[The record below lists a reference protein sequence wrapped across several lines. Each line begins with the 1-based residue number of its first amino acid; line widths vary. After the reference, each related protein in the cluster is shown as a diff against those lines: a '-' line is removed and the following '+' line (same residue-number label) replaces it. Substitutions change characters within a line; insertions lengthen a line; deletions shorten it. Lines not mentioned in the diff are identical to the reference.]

1 MRFDSPVG
9 IVGWGTDVPKLRIK
23 IRDIAGIWG
32 ADAPTYERGLGLV
45 EKSVAPWDED
55 SITLAV
61 EATFRALAR
70 APFVDPKDI
79 GKASIGSESPP
90 YAVKPSATVL
100 AEVIGATP
108 DIWLSGVEFA
118 CKAGT
123 QTMIDAIMFVLG
135 QGTSNVMKYSLGV
148 GSDTS
153 QGAPSDALEFS
164 AASGAAAFIMG
175 RENIAAKCL
184 WASSFDTDNPDFWRC
199 EHRSYPEHAGSF
211 TGDPSYFK
219 HTLGG
224 SRAMMEEAGMKP
236 SDFDFAV
243 FHQPN
248 AKFPKRAAKILGFTP
263 EQTKVGLK
271 VSQIGNTY
279 SGASPIGLAGILDIA
294 KPGQKIFMCSYGSGS
309 GSDAFI
315 WETTDALTAAQN
327 RGVATT
333 DEIITQ
339 NIKYVS
345 YGEYLRNRSM
355 IVMGT

>member
-1 MRFDSPVG
+1 MKFEAPVG
-9 IVGWGTDVPKLRIK
+9 IVGWGVDVPKLRIRIK
-23 IRDIAGIWG
+23 DIAKIWG

-70 APFVDPKDI
+70 APFVDPIDI
-79 GKASIGSESPP
+79 GKASVGSESPP
-90 YAVKPSATVL
+90 YAVKPSATIV
-100 AEVIGATP
+100 AEVIGAVP

-123 QTMIDAIMFVLG
+123 QTMIDAMMFVLG
-135 QGTSNVMKYSLGV
+135 QGTSNTMKYSLGI

-164 AASGAAAFIMG
+164 AASGAAAYIMG
-175 RENIAAKCL
+175 REHIAARCL
-184 WASSFDTDNPDFWRC
+184 WASSFDTDTPDFWRC
-199 EHRSYPEHAGSF
+199 ENRHYPEHGGAF
-211 TGDPSYFK
+211 TGDPAYFK
-219 HTLGG
+219 HTLGAA
-224 SRAMMEEAGMKP
+224 RAIMEETGTKP
-236 SDFDFAV
+236 SDFDYAV

-248 AKFPKRAAKILGFTP
+248 AKFPKRAGKILGFTP
-263 EQTKVGLK
+263 EQLIVGLK

-279 SGASPIGLAGILDIA
+279 SGASPIGLAGVLDIA
-294 KPGQKIFMCSYGSGS
+294 KPGQSILMVSYGSGS

-315 WETTDALTAAQN
+315 WETTDAITEAQN

-333 DEIITQ
+333 DSIIKE
-339 NIKYVS
+339 NVKYIS

-355 IVMGT
+355 IVMGN

>member
-1 MRFDSPVG
+1 MKFETPVG
-9 IVGWGTDVPKLRIK
+9 IVGWGVDVPKLRIK
-23 IRDIAGIWG
+23 IADIARIWG

-45 EKSVAPWDED
+45 EKSVAPWDQD

-70 APFVDPKDI
+70 APFVDPADI

-108 DIWLSGVEFA
+108 HIWLSGVEFA

-123 QTMIDAIMFVLG
+123 QTMIDAIMYVIG
-135 QGTSNVMKYSLGV
+135 QGVSNPMKYALGV

-175 RENIAAKCL
+175 RDHVAARLL
-184 WASSFDTDNPDFWRC
+184 WASSYDTDTPDFWRR
-199 EHRSYPEHAGSF
+199 EHRNYPEHAGAF
-211 TGDPSYFK
+211 TGDPAYFK

-224 SRAMMEEAGMKP
+224 ARAIMAESGTKP
-236 SDFDFAV
+236 ADFDFAV

-248 AKFPKRAAKILGFTP
+248 AKFPKRAASILGFKPAQVET
-263 EQTKVGLK
+263 GLK
-271 VSQIGNTY
+271 VSRIGNTY
-279 SGASPIGLAGILDIA
+279 SGASPIGLAGVLDIA
-294 KPGQKIFMCSYGSGS
+294 KPGQRILMVSYGSGS

-315 WETTDALTAAQN
+315 WETTDAIVAAQHHE
-327 RGVATT
+327 VATT
-333 DEIITQ
+333 DAIINHRLQ
-339 NIKYVS
+339 YLS
-345 YGEYLRNRSM
+345 YGEYLRNRGM
-355 IVMGT
+355 IVMGS

>member
-1 MRFDSPVG
+1 
-9 IVGWGTDVPKLRIK
+9 
-23 IRDIAGIWG
+23 
-32 ADAPTYERGLGLV
+32 
-45 EKSVAPWDED
+45 
-55 SITLAV
+55 
-61 EATFRALAR
+61 LAR
-70 APFVDPKDI
+70 APFVDPQDI

-248 AKFPKRAAKILGFTP
+248 AKFPKRAGKILGFTP
-263 EQTKVGLK
+263 KQMETGLK
-271 VSQIGNTY
+271 VSKIGNTY
-279 SGASPIGLAGILDIA
+279 SGASPIGLAGVLDIA
-294 KPGQKIFMCSYGSGS
+294 KPGDKILMVSYGSGS

-315 WETTDALTAAQN
+315 WEVTDEITAAQKHD
-327 RGVATT
+327 VATT
-333 DEIITQ
+333 DEII
-339 NIKYVS
+339 NNHLEYVS

-355 IVMGT
+355 IVMGN